1 MVTDPGYF
9 NNELE
14 DATPLEL
21 ALIYEELMDNE
32 TIGYIGAVLEE
43 MHARHLSCNDLEQ
56 LLHDYRHDSPS
67 SVEP

>member
-1 MVTDPGYF
+1 MTDPYYF

-21 ALIYEELMDNE
+21 ALLYEELMDNE

-43 MHARHLSCNDLEQ
+43 MHARHLTCNDLEQ

-67 SVEP
+67 SIDQ

>member
-1 MVTDPGYF
+1 MTDPAYF

-14 DATPLEL
+14 DSTPLEL

-43 MHARHLSCNDLEQ
+43 MHSRHLTCNDLEQ
-56 LLHDYRHDSPS
+56 LLHEYRHDPPS
-67 SVEP
+67 SIEP